1 MKIKITSDSTCDLS
15 PELLREND
23 IELFPLFINKGD
35 ESFRDGVDIP
45 PIFLLMLQRAARCAA
60 RQPCRSACSTTALP
74 SWQRNMTPC
83 SM

>member
-35 ESFRDGVDIP
+35 ESFRDGVDIQP
-45 PIFLLMLQRAARCAA
+45 ADIFAHVAAGCAA

>member
-35 ESFRDGVDIP
+35 ESFRDGVDIQP
-45 PIFLLMLQRAARCAA
+45 ADIFAHVAA

>member
-35 ESFRDGVDIP
+35 ESFRDGVDIQP
-45 PIFLLMLQRAARCAA
+45 ADIFAHVAAGGA